1 MTNKNSSWRESYRGM
16 DAHLL
21 DCIEDFR
28 KREEVAPEA
37 EERVAPPTEIFIGNE
52 VLNKA
57 AAALLEGENLLLV
70 GSKATGKNILA
81 DNLAWMFG
89 RPVYSMSFHV
99 NTDSEAL
106 IGTDTFIHNEVC
118 LREGP
123 VTLCAKYG
131 GFGILDEINMAK
143 SDAVAVLH
151 AALDYR
157 RVIDIPGYRR
167 VVLHPATR
175 FIATMNYGYTGT
187 RELNEAL
194 ISRFVVIQMPSLSEE
209 ELSGLL
215 GRNVPGADEGQLRQF
230 AALFLDL
237 QEKAQNGEISTHGV
251 DLRGLIAALRMIRSG
266 ISPVNALDMGIAGK
280 CFDSF
285 ERQLVTDVIK
295 TRFADS
301 MTAGEVFR

>member
-1 MTNKNSSWRESYRGM
+1 MENKALVENMISWRKPYEGM
-16 DAHLL
+16 DASLL
-21 DCIEDFR
+21 DRIGEFR
-28 KREEVAPEA
+28 ANYEVSEEAKD
-37 EERVAPPTEIFIGNE
+37 RVAPPTEIYIGNE

-81 DNLAWMFG
+81 DNLAWLFG

-106 IGTDTFIHNEVC
+106 IGTDTFIRNEVC

-157 RVIDIPGYRR
+157 RVIDIPGYER

-187 RELNEAL
+187 R
-194 ISRFVVIQMPSLSEE
+194 
-209 ELSGLL
+209 
-215 GRNVPGADEGQLRQF
+215 
-230 AALFLDL
+230 
-237 QEKAQNGEISTHGV
+237 
-251 DLRGLIAALRMIRSG
+251 
-266 ISPVNALDMGIAGK
+266 
-280 CFDSF
+280 
-285 ERQLVTDVIK
+285 
-295 TRFADS
+295 
-301 MTAGEVFR
+301 